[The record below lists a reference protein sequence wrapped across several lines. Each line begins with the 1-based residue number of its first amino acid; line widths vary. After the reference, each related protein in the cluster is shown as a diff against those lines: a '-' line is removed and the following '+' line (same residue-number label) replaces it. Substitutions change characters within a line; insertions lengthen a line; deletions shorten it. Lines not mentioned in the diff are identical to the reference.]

1 MTTAPAVAANKTPIV
16 LLANTLRKQAP
27 SYHLRF
33 RFHDGEI
40 TLTRGLYD
48 LLAFDDNK
56 PRRMALIIIE
66 EKYYVTR
73 IDDAN
78 GLNVRPTV
86 EAKFGVTTA
95 AATNKAIARL
105 FAQRLHQT
113 GQKGMTI
120 PVATFEVTAKELNLD
135 LDQFSY
141 PLYRLAV
148 DQLKN

>member
-1 MTTAPAVAANKTPIV
+1 MNTAPAAMATKTPIV

-27 SYHLRF
+27 SFHLRF

-48 LLAFDDNK
+48 LLAFDDDK
-56 PRRMALIIIE
+56 PRRMALIIVE
-66 EKYYVTR
+66 DKYYVAR
-73 IDDAN
+73 INDLN

-86 EAKFGVTTA
+86 EPKFGVTTA

-113 GQKGMTI
+113 DKKGMTI

-135 LDQFSY
+135 PDQFTY